1 MPAYLIATVKA
12 VNDRRGVEDYWSHA
26 VPSFEGSGARPL
38 AVYTPFKLLE
48 GKGPLEAAV
57 LIEFPDM
64 DAASQWYESAAY
76 QAARQHR
83 VGAADVEIILLD
95 GGDVAAERR
104 VFQSEKDA
112 GKS

>member
-38 AVYTPFKLLE
+38 AIYTPFKLLE
-48 GKGPLEAAV
+48 GQGPLEAAA

-64 DAASQWYESAAY
+64 DAAGHWYESAAY
-76 QAARQHR
+76 QAARQYR
-83 VGAADVEIILLD
+83 VGAAEVEIILLD
-95 GGDVAAERR
+95 SGNVAAKYR
-104 VFQSEKDA
+104 VFQSQKDA